1 MQPLPYSELIAMK
14 WEPAPPLELAGLR
27 FNGKCAELPLQG
39 EAVGVDPGRRMG
51 VAWITGGLLFAY
63 SGSLSETR
71 SGNEAIGVGRAIAD
85 AMRFGA
91 AVLEDAAPS
100 KNYYQVPLAEIRF
113 GLKIGMEQGGLRV
126 ILLRPNSVRK
136 RALGGGLLLAT
147 DAWPPLT
154 EHAADA
160 AACALAALYSTD
172 G

>member
-1 MQPLPYSELIAMK
+1 MQPLSYSQLAALK
-14 WEPAPPLELAGLR
+14 WEPGPPLELAGLR
-27 FNGKCAELPLQG
+27 FSGKCAELPLQG
-39 EAVGVDPGRRMG
+39 EAVGIDPGRRMG
-51 VAWITGGLLFAY
+51 IAWIAGEMLFAY

-71 SGNEAIGVGRAIAD
+71 SGEEAITVGRAIAER
-85 AMRFGA
+85 MPYGN

-113 GLKIGMEQGGLRV
+113 GLKIGMTQGGLKV
-126 ILLRPNSVRK
+126 TLLRPNSVRK

-147 DAWPPLT
+147 DAWPPLA